1 VSEAQLPVRDP
12 QQVGRVVLQN
22 PPPGS
27 TVGRGSTVTIV
38 VGVRPG
44 DG

>member
-1 VSEAQLPVRDP
+1 MFQIP
-12 QQVGRVVLQN
+12 QAGT
-22 PPPGS
+22 

-44 DG
+44 DNDGGGGNG